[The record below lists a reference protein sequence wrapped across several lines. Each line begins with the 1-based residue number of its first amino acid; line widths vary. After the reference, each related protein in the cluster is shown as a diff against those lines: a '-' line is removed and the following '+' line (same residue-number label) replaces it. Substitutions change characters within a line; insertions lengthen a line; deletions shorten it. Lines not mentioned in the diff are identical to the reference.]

1 VGRNM
6 AMEKTQKKSMVRENI
21 SIAKREQMRMKCG
34 VVKKVESDKIP
45 KGTVIAL
52 SKGKNATR
60 KIGQW
65 QC

>member
-34 VVKKVESDKIP
+34 VVKKVESDKIL

-52 SKGKNATR
+52 SKGKNARR